1 MKLLLKVIEI
11 KFIMSETRK
20 YCCCGLFSLENGSVI
35 IGIFNLLIAMS
46 AYIGMIHIPLEKGG
60 TIFRFIDYHY
70 IENIVLVDFV
80 LSVLFY
86 SMLIYGIWNLWSA
99 YFQPWVMLYILK
111 IIAVSNF

>member
-1 MKLLLKVIEI
+1 
-11 KFIMSETRK
+11 MSETRK

-60 TIFRFIDYHY
+60 TIFRFIEN
-70 IENIVLVDFV
+70 IENKVLIDLS
-80 LSVLFY
+80 LSVSFFG
-86 SMLIYGIWNLWSA
+86 MLIYGISKVESA
-99 YFQPWVMLYILK
+99 YFLPWVMLYILK

>member
-1 MKLLLKVIEI
+1 
-11 KFIMSETRK
+11 MSETRK

-60 TIFRFIDYHY
+60 TIFRFIDYY
-70 IENIVLVDFV
+70 YNENIVFVDFGLEFLTV
-80 LSVLFY
+80 LYFGLSVLFY

-99 YFQPWVMLYILK
+99 YFLPWVMLYILK